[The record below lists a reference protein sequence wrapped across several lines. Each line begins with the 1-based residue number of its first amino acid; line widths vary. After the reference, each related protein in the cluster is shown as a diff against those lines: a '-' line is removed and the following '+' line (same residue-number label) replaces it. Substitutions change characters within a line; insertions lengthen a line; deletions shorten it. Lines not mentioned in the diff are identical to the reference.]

1 MLADELLQGSN
12 IVLVLHRLQAHGLL
26 VDPLVEI
33 PVLVQNVGHAAGHA
47 GCEVLAGL
55 AQNHDSAAGHVLTAV
70 VSHALDNGGRAAVA
84 DAEALTGHAGD
95 EGLAAG
101 GTVKG
106 HVAGDDVF
114 LGLVADAL
122 GRADDDLAAGQA
134 LAHVVVAVA
143 GQAEGQALGDERAKA
158 LAACADALG
167 GVDIVG
173 QGAAVLAGDL
183 AAKDGTQGAVGVGD
197 LQPDT
202 LGCLAAQ
209 LELLHQHL
217 HVEGVLKVE
226 VIGVGRHKVDVA
238 VCNGRVVQDAVQIH
252 LGGTAA
258 GSTGLDMEQVG
269 AAHQLIDG
277 THAQLGH
284 VLPQLLRHKGQVVDD
299 ILGLALE
306 PLAQLGVLGA
316 DAHGAGVQVADTHHH
331 AALAHQQGGAEAEL
345 LSAQHTADGNI
356 AAGEQLGI
364 ALNADAAAQAVQDQ
378 GLVGLG
384 DAQLPG
390 QACILDGGAG
400 GCTGAAVVTGD
411 KDDLCAALGNTGGN
425 GADTG
430 LADQLYVDVGVAVG
444 VLQVIDQLGQILDG
458 VDVVVGRGR
467 DQAHA
472 GGTVAGLGDPGVDLG
487 TGQVAALAGLC
498 TLCQLD
504 LDLFGGDQI
513 LAGHTKAG

>member
-47 GCEVLAGL
+47 GREVLAGL
-55 AQNHDSAAGHVLTAV
+55 AQDHDSAAGHVLTAV
-70 VSHALDNGGRAAVA
+70 VTHALDNGGRTAVA
-84 DAEALTGHAGD
+84 DAEALTGYAAD

-106 HVAGDDVF
+106 HIAGDDVF

-197 LQPDT
+197 LQPDA

-226 VIGVGRHKVDVA
+226 VIGIGRHKVDVA

-258 GSTGLDMEQVG
+258 GSAGLDMEQVG
-269 AAHQLIDG
+269 AAHQLVDG
-277 THAQLGH
+277 AHAQLGH

-331 AALAHQQGGAEAEL
+331 AAFAHQQ
-345 LSAQHTADGNI
+345 
-356 AAGEQLGI
+356 
-364 ALNADAAAQAVQDQ
+364 
-378 GLVGLG
+378 
-384 DAQLPG
+384 
-390 QACILDGGAG
+390 
-400 GCTGAAVVTGD
+400 
-411 KDDLCAALGNTGGN
+411 
-425 GADTG
+425 
-430 LADQLYVDVGVAVG
+430 
-444 VLQVIDQLGQILDG
+444 
-458 VDVVVGRGR
+458 
-467 DQAHA
+467 
-472 GGTVAGLGDPGVDLG
+472 
-487 TGQVAALAGLC
+487 
-498 TLCQLD
+498 
-504 LDLFGGDQI
+504 
-513 LAGHTKAG
+513 